1 MASGTSGGCNK
12 GGTPVEPRPRAERI
26 ATSLTDGPARGRPPG
41 EKRKDMNSTTSRARS
56 GRRGLRGAFL
66 GAAVAA
72 ALLTTTA
79 CQGDDAPAAA
89 SPSTTAPGTTAPSTT
104 APTNDSGT
112 GSAGPSATATATGN
126 GDSGDSGE
134 TGGGNGTEYADCE
147 AAGLGTHV
155 ELQDEPGETP
165 RHFLLTVTNRSKA
178 PCVLNEAPIV
188 RLTAGSSAPIVE
200 TLGEPDDEP
209 VVVEGGG
216 KAYAGLY
223 VFGNDEGGEA
233 EYDQSDRF
241 TATLVAG
248 EGTELS
254 GTLVF
259 DLPEGLGTV
268 SVDDAARLNGWA
280 GTEGLAMR
288 PVTRL

>member
-1 MASGTSGGCNK
+1 MNAKRIRGGS
-12 GGTPVEPRPRAERI
+12 P
-26 ATSLTDGPARGRPPG
+26 
-41 EKRKDMNSTTSRARS
+41 
-56 GRRGLRGAFL
+56 RRGLRGAVL

-79 CQGDDAPAAA
+79 CQGDDPVAAA
-89 SPSTTAPGTTAPSTT
+89 PTAVPSGSASASASGGGKSGAT
-104 APTNDSGT
+104 APTGDSGT
-112 GSAGPSATATATGN
+112 GSAGPTATGT
-126 GDSGDSGE
+126 GDSGE
-134 TGGGNGTEYADCE
+134 TGGGNGTQYPDCE
-147 AAGLGTHV
+147 AAGLTTAV
-155 ELQDEPGETP
+155 ELQDGPGETP
-165 RHFLLTVTNRSKA
+165 RHFLLTVTNGAKT
-178 PCVLNEAPIV
+178 PCVLNDAPQVRLKAGNDAPIV
-188 RLTAGSSAPIVE
+188 QPLV
-200 TLGEPDDEP
+200 EPDSEP

-233 EYDQSDRF
+233 QYDQSDRF

-259 DLPEGLGTV
+259 DLPDGLGTV
-268 SVDDAARLNGWA
+268 SVDDAARVNGWA

-288 PVTRL
+288 PINRL

>member
-1 MASGTSGGCNK
+1 
-12 GGTPVEPRPRAERI
+12 
-26 ATSLTDGPARGRPPG
+26 
-41 EKRKDMNSTTSRARS
+41 MNSKTFRGGSTRP
-56 GRRGLRGAFL
+56 GLRGAVL

-79 CQGDDAPAAA
+79 CQSDDRAAA
-89 SPSTTAPGTTAPSTT
+89 PPTTAPTGGASSAVPSGSASAGGSTPETT

-112 GSAGPSATATATGN
+112 GSTPTPTATAT
-126 GDSGDSGE
+126 GDSGE
-134 TGGGNGTEYADCE
+134 TGGGNGTKFADCE
-147 AAGLGTHV
+147 AAGLTTAV
-155 ELQDEPGETP
+155 ELQDERGETP
-165 RHFLLTVTNRSKA
+165 RHFLLTVTNNAKT
-178 PCVLNEAPIV
+178 PCVLNEAPLV
-188 RLTAGSSAPIVE
+188 RLKAGNDAPIVQ
-200 TLGEPDDEP
+200 TLGEPDSEP

-216 KAYAGLY
+216 KAYVGLY

-248 EGTELS
+248 EGTELR

-259 DLPEGLGTV
+259 DLPDGLDAV

-288 PVTRL
+288 PITQL

>member
-1 MASGTSGGCNK
+1 MNTRTIRAAS
-12 GGTPVEPRPRAERI
+12 R
-26 ATSLTDGPARGRPPG
+26 
-41 EKRKDMNSTTSRARS
+41 
-56 GRRGLRGAFL
+56 RRGLRGAVL
-66 GAAVAA
+66 GATAVV

-79 CQGDDAPAAA
+79 CQSSGGDDKAAT
-89 SPSTTAPGTTAPSTT
+89 PTTTAPSGSASASGTTPDTT
-104 APTNDSGT
+104 AATGDSGT
-112 GSAGPSATATATGN
+112 GSSSPAHAGT
-126 GDSGDSGE
+126 GDSGE
-134 TGGGNGTEYADCE
+134 TGGGNGTKYADCE
-147 AAGLGTHV
+147 AAGLATAV
-155 ELQDEPGETP
+155 ELQDRPGESP
-165 RHFLLTVTNRSKA
+165 RHFLLTVTNTSKT
-178 PCVLNEAPIV
+178 PCVLNDAPQV
-188 RLTAGSSAPIVE
+188 RLTAGNDAPIVRS
-200 TLGEPDDEP
+200 LGEPDTEP

-259 DLPEGLGTV
+259 DLPDGLDTV
-268 SVDDAARLNGWA
+268 SVDDAARVNGWA

-288 PVTRL
+288 PITQL

>member
-1 MASGTSGGCNK
+1 
-12 GGTPVEPRPRAERI
+12 
-26 ATSLTDGPARGRPPG
+26 
-41 EKRKDMNSTTSRARS
+41 MNSTTDRGGSR
-56 GRRGLRGAFL
+56 RRHLRGAAL
-66 GAAVAA
+66 GAAVVA

-79 CQGDDAPAAA
+79 CQGDDPATASPTAAA
-89 SPSTTAPGTTAPSTT
+89 PSIAVPSDSASTGGSAPEST
-104 APTNDSGT
+104 APTGDSGT
-112 GSAGPSATATATGN
+112 GTSSPTAAGT
-126 GDSGDSGE
+126 GDSGE
-134 TGGGNGTEYADCE
+134 TSGGNGTTYPDCRADGLTT
-147 AAGLGTHV
+147 AA
-155 ELQDEPGETP
+155 ELQDEHGDTP
-165 RHFLLTVTNRSKA
+165 RHFLLTVTNTART

-188 RLTAGSSAPIVE
+188 RLTAGNDAPIVR
-200 TLGEPDDEP
+200 TLGEPDTEP

-233 EYDQSDRF
+233 VYDQSDRF

-259 DLPEGLGTV
+259 DLPDGLGTV

-288 PVTRL
+288 PITQL

>member
-1 MASGTSGGCNK
+1 MNAKTTGAGS
-12 GGTPVEPRPRAERI
+12 PR
-26 ATSLTDGPARGRPPG
+26 
-41 EKRKDMNSTTSRARS
+41 
-56 GRRGLRGAFL
+56 RRVRGAVL
-66 GAAVAA
+66 GAAVVA

-79 CQGDDAPAAA
+79 CQNDEPAATG
-89 SPSTTAPGTTAPSTT
+89 PDVTAPSTA
-104 APTNDSGT
+104 APSGSAPAGGSTPEATTPAGDSGT
-112 GSAGPSATATATGN
+112 GSVSPSATGT
-126 GDSGDSGE
+126 GDSGE
-134 TGGGNGTEYADCE
+134 TGGGNGTAYADCE
-147 AAGLGTHV
+147 ADGLTTAV
-155 ELQDEPGETP
+155 ELQDPAGETP
-165 RHFLLTVTNRSKA
+165 RHFLLTVTNGSKT
-178 PCVLNEAPIV
+178 PCVLNEAPIL
-188 RLTAGSSAPIVE
+188 RLQAGNDAPIVE
-200 TLGEPDDEP
+200 TLGEPEAEP

-248 EGTELS
+248 EGTELR

-259 DLPEGLGTV
+259 DLPDGLGTV

-288 PVTRL
+288 PITQL

>member
-1 MASGTSGGCNK
+1 
-12 GGTPVEPRPRAERI
+12 
-26 ATSLTDGPARGRPPG
+26 
-41 EKRKDMNSTTSRARS
+41 MNSTTARARS
-56 GRRGLRGAFL
+56 GRRGLRGTVL
-66 GAAVAA
+66 GATVVA

-79 CQGDDAPAAA
+79 CQGEDDGAGATASPTGAARTTAPAA
-89 SPSTTAPGTTAPSTT
+89 PTT
-104 APTNDSGT
+104 DSGT
-112 GSAGPSATATATGN
+112 GGGSPSAAPTATATGN
-126 GDSGDSGE
+126 GDSGE

-165 RHFLLTVTNRSKA
+165 RHFLLTVTNRSRT

-188 RLTAGSSAPIVE
+188 RLRAGDSAPVVE
-200 TLGEPDDEP
+200 TLGEPDGEP

-233 EYDQSDRF
+233 EYDRSDRF

-259 DLPEGLGTV
+259 DLPGGLGAV
-268 SVDDAARLNGWA
+268 SVDDAARVNGWA

-288 PVTRL
+288 PITRL

>member
-1 MASGTSGGCNK
+1 
-12 GGTPVEPRPRAERI
+12 
-26 ATSLTDGPARGRPPG
+26 
-41 EKRKDMNSTTSRARS
+41 MNSTTARARS
-56 GRRGLRGAFL
+56 GRLGLRGAVL
-66 GAAVAA
+66 GAAVVA

-79 CQGDDAPAAA
+79 CQGEDGGAEATASPTGAARTTAPAA
-89 SPSTTAPGTTAPSTT
+89 PTT
-104 APTNDSGT
+104 DSGT
-112 GSAGPSATATATGN
+112 GSGSPSAAPAPTATG
-126 GDSGDSGE
+126 SGDSGE

-155 ELQDEPGETP
+155 ELQDGPGETP
-165 RHFLLTVTNRSKA
+165 RHFLLTVTNRSRT
-178 PCVLNEAPIV
+178 PCVLNEAPIL
-188 RLTAGSSAPIVE
+188 RLRAGNSAPIVE

-216 KAYAGLY
+216 KAYTGLY

-268 SVDDAARLNGWA
+268 SVDDAARVNGWA

-288 PVTRL
+288 PITRL

>member
-1 MASGTSGGCNK
+1 
-12 GGTPVEPRPRAERI
+12 
-26 ATSLTDGPARGRPPG
+26 
-41 EKRKDMNSTTSRARS
+41 MNSTTSGAGS
-56 GRRGLRGAFL
+56 RRRRLRGAVL

-79 CQGDDAPAAA
+79 CRNDEPAATDPDLTAPPAAA
-89 SPSTTAPGTTAPSTT
+89 PSGSASAGGSAPETASPSNDAGT
-104 APTNDSGT
+104 GT
-112 GSAGPSATATATGN
+112 GSGSPTAAGG
-126 GDSGDSGE
+126 GDSGE
-134 TGGGNGTEYADCE
+134 TGGGNGTRYEDCE
-147 AAGLGTHV
+147 ADGLTTAV
-155 ELQDEPGETP
+155 ELQDPAGETP
-165 RHFLLTVTNRSKA
+165 RHFLLTVTNGSKT
-178 PCVLNEAPIV
+178 PCVLNDAPIL
-188 RLTAGSSAPIVE
+188 RLTAGNSAPIVE
-200 TLGEPDDEP
+200 TLGEPDSEP

-259 DLPEGLGTV
+259 DLPDGLDTV
-268 SVDDAARLNGWA
+268 SVDDAARVNGWA

-288 PVTRL
+288 PITQL

>member
-1 MASGTSGGCNK
+1 
-12 GGTPVEPRPRAERI
+12 
-26 ATSLTDGPARGRPPG
+26 
-41 EKRKDMNSTTSRARS
+41 MNSTTSRARS
-56 GRRGLRGAFL
+56 GRRGLRGAVL

-89 SPSTTAPGTTAPSTT
+89 SPTTTAPGTTAPSTT

-112 GSAGPSATATATGN
+112 GSAEPSATATATGN
-126 GDSGDSGE
+126 GDSGE

-165 RHFLLTVTNRSKA
+165 RHFLLTVTNRSKT

-188 RLTAGSSAPIVE
+188 RLTAGNSAPIVE

-288 PVTRL
+288 PITRL